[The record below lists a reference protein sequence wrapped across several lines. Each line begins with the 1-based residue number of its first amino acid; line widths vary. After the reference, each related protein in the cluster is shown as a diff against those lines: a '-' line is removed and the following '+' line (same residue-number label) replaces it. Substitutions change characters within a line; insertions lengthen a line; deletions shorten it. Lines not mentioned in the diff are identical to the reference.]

1 MRVTKFVHSCVLVET
16 AQRVAIFDPGA
27 FSVNAVD
34 ITRIERLDDILIT
47 HAHPD
52 HMDAALIKQLTLKF
66 PQAKIT
72 GTSEVRVALGQAGI
86 TSSDQAPEE
95 YVKFFKAPHESVEP
109 IFPQPEE
116 NGIHFL
122 DVFTDPGDCHNF
134 KDTKAVLALPIS
146 GPWGSTIKA
155 INLALK
161 LKPKYVIPIHDWHM
175 KDESRLM
182 FYDIFERVLGE
193 QGIKFFK
200 METGVPVEI
209 PVEPASK

>member
-1 MRVTKFVHSCVLVET
+1 MKVTKFVHSCLLVET
-16 AQRVAIFDPGA
+16 SQRVALFDPGS
-27 FSVNAVD
+27 FSVSAVD
-34 ITRIERLDDILIT
+34 VSLIDRLDDILIT

-52 HMDAALIKQLTLKF
+52 HMDASLIKQLTLKF
-66 PQAKIT
+66 PQVRIT
-72 GTSEVRVALGQAGI
+72 GTSEVRIALGQAGI
-86 TSSDQAPEE
+86 TSSDQAPE
-95 YVKFFKAPHESVEP
+95 YVKFFKSPHESVEP

-116 NGIHFL
+116 NGMHFL
-122 DVFTDPGDCHNF
+122 DIFTDPGDSHSF
-134 KDTKAVLALPIS
+134 KETKSVLALPIS

-193 QGIKFFK
+193 QGIQFFK
-200 METGVPVEI
+200 METGVAIEL
-209 PVEPASK
+209 PVEPTQK